1 MKEKFYPLALKEK
14 NFLEYLLEL
23 FEKPEEYRLGIN
35 YITSGNIEQAI
46 SEFKSFKKD
55 FPVCFNL
62 GLTYWL
68 NKDYI
73 KASSSF
79 YEALARASGKD
90 KNLASFF
97 YFQSLFYLSIWY
109 FNRRDFSRLEDVL
122 AQTSLISLSSWIYSR
137 DDFSLYKLMKSLLC
151 LLEGLIYL
159 KKHDVSKG
167 LKYFRTSLKWNK
179 HSPLALYYLA
189 MAEGQLKNFPKAAYY
204 TDRGLK
210 ISPTV
215 SYLTSLKTLISR
227 CKKEEDK
234 KNPFL
239 SVSDPDP
246 LTIRNFSWILLMEG
260 SPGMTLTYLNKGIS
274 LCPVSSSLF
283 LYKGLA
289 LEYVDQFEE
298 SLYAYQKAFEFSDTG
313 FYGDM
318 LLGRAFYKHSLY
330 SKAKEFFEKALKK
343 EGNSVPILLYL
354 SEISV
359 KEGNYSEGI
368 TYLEKL
374 VEIKG
379 NHVIPSLVYLMN
391 CFYLKEEYSKALDIS
406 SKIFIEDKELF
417 YRPGI
422 RFFRSLIYLD
432 MNKIDNALMEV
443 NDSLRFDQQN
453 PVALSYKGFI
463 ITVKTSGHK
472 FLKNFREPLSIIF
485 NALKIDFQCSTAY
498 LHLYGLYHLTGD
510 RKKKDW
516 ALSNLRRMEIENR
529 DIKIFRKF
537 FPDLSREITG
547 TIKIKDP
554 VKYGL
559 ISSISEEQFIDNFSP
574 FNMFALSCEE
584 EILFFCHTLKTL
596 FAHKYR
602 YPLFLLSATLYGQK
616 DFSLFHIKACMEL
629 IKDNHILI
637 DIINDFYIKTKDRSS
652 EAIENYWLTFSL
664 NPNKTNNT
672 IFLAKLLR
680 EQEDFSALSLPVYE
694 KCWLLRQED
703 KENLLALVRTLL
715 IHGKSMD
722 SLFELCLQIY
732 LSGKDFAERDRLLSF
747 LAETFLSE
755 RNRGYMAKKIYID
768 TLKSDIAVKDSVIDF
783 LTDTF
788 IEERRLD
795 ELALGLYLNRY
806 SLAPDSKEIIHICAS
821 ALLVNKISDNFTGE
835 IYRKSWEINR
845 NDRASF
851 IMWVYYSMG
860 RPAQTLTGQK
870 SQWETSSEQ
879 KEYLEKALSIILSD
893 IDRYT
898 GQFWHD
904 ISIKIIYSIAL
915 IYLSEERTDRIA
927 LETYKRAIK
936 IGGENE
942 TLKYYLLISALENK
956 WHDIEAIE
964 IYRYFF
970 DRDDVAVKIREEIV
984 NAMLEIYTS
993 FIVPSYLCDEFAY
1006 KIYKKAFSRPGWK
1019 PEEHDIRILWN
1030 YFTKKLSTS
1039 SLPDIAGGLIKYLS
1053 NPEII
1058 SIMEGKEFIPFRK
1071 GFVYLF
1077 MDRTDESIMYLG
1089 KNITDKTSPVILYCL
1104 AKLNL
1109 EMGQDANKFIGL
1121 IKEEHISDVNTT
1133 LAVGRFYL
1141 ALGNKEKGTD
1151 LYRNALRRFPDKK
1164 KEFLRE
1170 LGLLY
1175 METSPEAAEAYF
1187 KELISISPC
1196 EEEAL
1201 LTLGNLAMSRK
1212 SYEEAYNYFLSLQKF
1227 YPGNSKA
1234 LEGLAL
1240 VYYYTGKKSDS
1251 LELLSLLHNKKEKL
1265 SPEGAFIFAQ
1275 CMKNDY
1281 VKALEFY
1288 SQAINEGYSNPSVY
1302 LERAFILKSLGR
1314 LKASA
1319 YDFGEFLRKYSGED
1333 GDKSEHTG
1341 EHIIEALINMAE
1353 IARELG
1359 ELSSALVNLKKAFKI
1374 SLKTGSVRKHYIL
1387 EELTSLCFKLK
1398 HCSPSELYILN
1409 NYLKIHPEE
1418 SDIVHYRSDILYNLA
1433 VKEEKKGNKDGAEK
1447 IYKKII
1453 ACDNHI
1459 KSLVRLGYMSYERGD
1474 MLSSVTFWE
1483 KAENTG
1489 SSDMEI
1495 CRKLY
1500 AYYVNK
1506 HITDKAIEYL
1516 YKPVKT
1522 EWKKRKSSHLES
1534 F

>member
-1 MKEKFYPLALKEK
+1 
-14 NFLEYLLEL
+14 
-23 FEKPEEYRLGIN
+23 
-35 YITSGNIEQAI
+35 
-46 SEFKSFKKD
+46 
-55 FPVCFNL
+55 
-62 GLTYWL
+62 
-68 NKDYI
+68 
-73 KASSSF
+73 
-79 YEALARASGKD
+79 SGKD
-90 KNLASFF
+90 KNLAAFF

-122 AQTSLISLSSWIYSR
+122 AQTSLISLSSWTYSR

-151 LLEGLIYL
+151 LMEGLIYL

-167 LKYFRTSLKWNK
+167 LKHFRTSLKWNK
-179 HSPLALYYLA
+179 NSPLALYYLA
-189 MAEGQLKNFPKAAYY
+189 MAEGQLKNFSKAAYY

-210 ISPTV
+210 ISPAI

-227 CKKEEDK
+227 CRKEEDK

-239 SVSDPDP
+239 SVIDPDP

-260 SPGMTLTYLNKGIS
+260 SPGMTLTYLDKGIS

-298 SLYAYQKAFEFSDTG
+298 SLSAYQKAFEFSDTG

-343 EGNSVPILLYL
+343 EGNSVSILLYL

-374 VEIKG
+374 TEIKG

-391 CFYLKEEYSKALDIS
+391 CFYVKEEYNKALDIS

-443 NDSLRFDQQN
+443 NESLRFDQQN

-485 NALKIDFQCSTAY
+485 NALKIDFQCPAAY

-516 ALSNLRRMEIENR
+516 ALSNLRRMEIEDR

-537 FPDLSREITG
+537 FPDLSQEITG

-584 EILFFCHTLKTL
+584 EILFFCHTLNTL
-596 FAHKYR
+596 LAHTYR

-616 DFSLFHIKACMEL
+616 DLSLFHIKACMEL
-629 IKDNHILI
+629 MKDNHILI

-652 EAIENYWLTFSL
+652 EAIENYGLTFSL
-664 NPNKTNNT
+664 NPEKTNNT

-703 KENLLALVRTLL
+703 KENLMALVRTLL
-715 IHGKSMD
+715 IHGKTMD

-732 LSGKDFAERDRLLSF
+732 LSGKDFPERNRLLSF
-747 LAETFLSE
+747 MAEKFLSE
-755 RNRGYMAKKIYID
+755 KNNSYIARKIYID
-768 TLKSDIAVKDSVIDF
+768 TLKSDISEQLKNSVMDF
-783 LTDTF
+783 LTDIF
-788 IEERRLD
+788 LEERRLD

-806 SLAPDSKEIIHICAS
+806 SLATDSKEIIHICAS

-851 IMWVYYSMG
+851 IMWVYINYSMV
-860 RPAQTLTGQK
+860 RPAQTSTGQK
-870 SQWETSSEQ
+870 SQRETSSEQ

-893 IDRYT
+893 TDRYT

-904 ISIKIIYSIAL
+904 ISIKIIHSIAI
-915 IYLSEERTDRIA
+915 IYLSEERTDRRA
-927 LETYKRAIK
+927 LEVYKRAIK
-936 IGGENE
+936 GEDE
-942 TLKYYLLISALENK
+942 KLKYYLLLSALENK
-956 WHDIEAIE
+956 WHDIDSIE
-964 IYRYFF
+964 TYRYFF
-970 DRDDVAVKIREEIV
+970 NREDLPVKIREEIA

-993 FIVPSYLCDEFAY
+993 TIIPSYLCDEFACE
-1006 KIYKKAFSRPGWK
+1006 IYRKAFSRPGWK
-1019 PEEHDIRILWN
+1019 PEARDIRIMWN
-1030 YFTKKLSTS
+1030 YFTEKLSTS
-1039 SLPDIAGGLIKYLS
+1039 SLPDMAGDLIKYLS

-1058 SIMEGKEFIPFRK
+1058 LLMEGKEFIPYRK
-1071 GFVYLF
+1071 GFVYLL
-1077 MDRTDESIMYLG
+1077 MGHTDMALTYLE
-1089 KNITDKTSPVILYCL
+1089 KDINEKISPIVLYCL
-1104 AKLNL
+1104 AKLNR
-1109 EMGQDANKFIGL
+1109 EMGHDANQFIEL
-1121 IKEEHISDVNTT
+1121 IKEEHISDVTT
-1133 LAVGRFYL
+1133 YLAVGRFYTGQ
-1141 ALGNKEKGTD
+1141 GNKEKGIE
-1151 LYRNALRRFPDKK
+1151 LYRNALKKFPDKK

-1170 LGLLY
+1170 LGILY

-1196 EEEAL
+1196 EEEA
-1201 LTLGNLAMSRK
+1201 
-1212 SYEEAYNYFLSLQKF
+1212 
-1227 YPGNSKA
+1227 
-1234 LEGLAL
+1234 
-1240 VYYYTGKKSDS
+1240 
-1251 LELLSLLHNKKEKL
+1251 
-1265 SPEGAFIFAQ
+1265 
-1275 CMKNDY
+1275 
-1281 VKALEFY
+1281 
-1288 SQAINEGYSNPSVY
+1288 
-1302 LERAFILKSLGR
+1302 
-1314 LKASA
+1314 
-1319 YDFGEFLRKYSGED
+1319 
-1333 GDKSEHTG
+1333 
-1341 EHIIEALINMAE
+1341 
-1353 IARELG
+1353 
-1359 ELSSALVNLKKAFKI
+1359 
-1374 SLKTGSVRKHYIL
+1374 
-1387 EELTSLCFKLK
+1387 
-1398 HCSPSELYILN
+1398 
-1409 NYLKIHPEE
+1409 
-1418 SDIVHYRSDILYNLA
+1418 
-1433 VKEEKKGNKDGAEK
+1433 
-1447 IYKKII
+1447 
-1453 ACDNHI
+1453 
-1459 KSLVRLGYMSYERGD
+1459 
-1474 MLSSVTFWE
+1474 
-1483 KAENTG
+1483 
-1489 SSDMEI
+1489 
-1495 CRKLY
+1495 
-1500 AYYVNK
+1500 
-1506 HITDKAIEYL
+1506 
-1516 YKPVKT
+1516 
-1522 EWKKRKSSHLES
+1522 
-1534 F
+1534 